1 MSVDA
6 VIVTFPL
13 LFPNHSSPVCS
24 VMYIY
29 LMLHKKT
36 VLLVVLAALHV
47 R

>member
-1 MSVDA
+1 M
-6 VIVTFPL
+6 IVTFPL
-13 LFPNHSSPVCS
+13 PFSNCFSPVCTVLS

-36 VLLVVLAALHV
+36 VLLVVLTALHV